1 MSKPPPA
8 FPIAA
13 RGRSAFSSAFTS
25 AALLLAALCAGQGS
39 AFAATAADAGPA
51 ADLVLEQG
59 IEAEVLQL
67 AGKQDPARS
76 PSTDADAAVN
86 TAANPNP
93 NPNPSANPNAAVGA
107 VVQAGP
113 RKPGAPRF
121 EVVVGQLDRR
131 LHLAPCDKVEPYVPK
146 GMRLWGRSRIGL
158 RCAVGTTHWNV
169 YLPITVKVFGPGLV
183 ATSGL
188 TAGSTVTAAD
198 VTLGEVDLALET
210 SGAVLR
216 PALAIGRTLTR
227 ALGAGQ
233 SVRESDLKSR
243 QWFAAGE
250 TVTLVADGDGFTVSG
265 DAQALNAGIEGQPV
279 RVRTPGGRVLT
290 GQPVGERRV
299 ELTL

>member
-1 MSKPPPA
+1 MSTTPPA

-13 RGRSAFSSAFTS
+13 RGFFAAAFAFAP
-25 AALLLAALCAGQGS
+25 AALLLVAALCAGQGL
-39 AFAATAADAGPA
+39 ALAATAADADPA
-51 ADLVLEQG
+51 ADLTLERG

-76 PSTDADAAVN
+76 PSADEGGSTN
-86 TAANPNP
+86 T
-93 NPNPSANPNAAVGA
+93 SANAAVGA

-113 RKPGAPRF
+113 RKQGAPRF
-121 EVVVGQLDRR
+121 EVVVGRLDRR

-188 TAGSTVTAAD
+188 TAGSTVTPAD
-198 VTLGEVDLALET
+198 VTIGEVDLALDT

-216 PALAIGRTLTR
+216 PALAVGRTLTR

-233 SVRESDLKSR
+233 SVRESDLKAR

-250 TVTLVADGDGFTVSG
+250 TITLVADGDGFTVSG

>member
-1 MSKPPPA
+1 MSTTPPSS
-8 FPIAA
+8 PIAA
-13 RGRSAFSSAFTS
+13 RGFFATAFAPGFAP
-25 AALLLAALCAGQGS
+25 AALLLVAALCAGQGS
-39 AFAATAADAGPA
+39 ALAATAADADPA
-51 ADLVLEQG
+51 ADLTLERG

-76 PSTDADAAVN
+76 PSADEGGSTN
-86 TAANPNP
+86 TSANR
-93 NPNPSANPNAAVGA
+93 NPSANAAVGA
-107 VVQAGP
+107 VVQTGP

-188 TAGSTVTAAD
+188 TAGSTITPAD
-198 VTLGEVDLALET
+198 VTIGEVDLALDT

-216 PALAIGRTLTR
+216 PALAVGRTLTR

-233 SVRESDLKSR
+233 SVRESDLKAR

-250 TVTLVADGDGFTVSG
+250 TITLVADGDGFTVSG

-299 ELTL
+299 ELAL